1 MDTLVTS
8 SPEATLDPQW
18 VVAYYDLLGIR
29 REMAEWNH
37 PQNTCNRIAL
47 FRESIAGWLL
57 SAINLNLDKR
67 KQNRPEG
74 TEIRECQFIT
84 FGFADTMVIASPVV
98 NQHDLPQPMALS
110 MLLMA
115 MVPLTTVLL
124 AEGIMFR
131 AGIDV
136 GFAQIIPCVSDYL
149 NVPGQ
154 PGHAIDEHRISEGD
168 IAGPAYISAFKLA
181 SMKRSPPGAYVGK
194 RALALLQEA
203 EDKAGRFQ
211 NKPTW
216 VENAKGAK
224 QLLMRLDSKNDFK
237 LVPDGD
243 VWAVDF
249 ANLKSTGAAERD
261 KNYKQTLELLDT
273 GYQRVLRELQ
283 AEPDPK
289 VCQKLQWLKAYLN
302 SRGINRSS
310 ITDP

>member
-149 NVPGQ
+149 NVP
-154 PGHAIDEHRISEGD
+154 
-168 IAGPAYISAFKLA
+168 
-181 SMKRSPPGAYVGK
+181 
-194 RALALLQEA
+194 
-203 EDKAGRFQ
+203 
-211 NKPTW
+211 
-216 VENAKGAK
+216 
-224 QLLMRLDSKNDFK
+224 
-237 LVPDGD
+237 
-243 VWAVDF
+243 
-249 ANLKSTGAAERD
+249 
-261 KNYKQTLELLDT
+261 
-273 GYQRVLRELQ
+273 
-283 AEPDPK
+283 
-289 VCQKLQWLKAYLN
+289 
-302 SRGINRSS
+302 
-310 ITDP
+310 